1 MEQGVSTLI
10 ASSEAVAIRTA
21 APALILVVERD
32 PHIKKL
38 ERFFLEQAG
47 FRVEFADDGA
57 QGLARARVLHPRILV
72 TEIILPGVDGLNV
85 CRALK
90 ADPATRNIPILV
102 FSILRAEARAREA
115 GADAFLPK
123 PLDDA
128 LLVETVNKLLRAS
141 SKGNQSCA

>member
-1 MEQGVSTLI
+1 M
-10 ASSEAVAIRTA
+10 
-21 APALILVVERD
+21 ILVVEPD
-32 PHIKKL
+32 PHIRKL
-38 ERFFLEQAG
+38 EQFFLKQAG

-57 QGLARARVLHPRILV
+57 QGLARARVLHPCILV
-72 TEIILPGVDGLNV
+72 TEIILPGADGLNV

-115 GADAFLPK
+115 GAEAFLTK

-128 LLVETVNKLLRAS
+128 LLVDTVTKLLRAA